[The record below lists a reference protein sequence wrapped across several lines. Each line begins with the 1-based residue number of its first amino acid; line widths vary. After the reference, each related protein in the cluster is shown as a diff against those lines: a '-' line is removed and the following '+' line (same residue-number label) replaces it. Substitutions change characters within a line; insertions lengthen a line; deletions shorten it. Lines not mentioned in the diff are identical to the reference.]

1 MRVVLGAAYERR
13 LDDAVAYLV
22 EVGADAAAQALLDQA
37 YDALPERLARAPR
50 IGREF
55 VAHTPDAP
63 DVLAVWETVCQLLGN
78 DIELREY
85 VLGDYL
91 ALYAIHGD
99 TLYLL
104 TLRHHRQD
112 GFDFGED

>member
-13 LDDAVAYLV
+13 LDEVLAYLID
-22 EVGADAAAQALLDQA
+22 VGADAAAQALLDQA
-37 YDALPERLARAPR
+37 YDALPERLAQAPR

-55 VAHTPDAP
+55 VAHAPESP
-63 DVLAVWETVCQLLGN
+63 DVQAVWATVCELLGK
-78 DIELREY
+78 DVELRECIF
-85 VLGDYL
+85 GDYL

-104 TLRHHRQD
+104 TLRHHRQS
-112 GFDFGED
+112 GFDFREA